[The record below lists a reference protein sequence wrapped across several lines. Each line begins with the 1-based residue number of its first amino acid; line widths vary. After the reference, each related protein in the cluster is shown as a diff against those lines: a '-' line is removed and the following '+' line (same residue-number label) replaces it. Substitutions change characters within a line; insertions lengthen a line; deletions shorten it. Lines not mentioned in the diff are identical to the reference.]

1 MILATCEQCFD
12 HPGSARASEIVLEG
26 VADEVE
32 KLIDV
37 LLLKRLSAA
46 PTE

>member
-1 MILATCEQCFD
+1 MILATCKQCFD